1 MNISDYLIAQ
11 PGKDW
16 RRLLSGW
23 LTALPA
29 RFTLWMVNRFG
40 DLFVVL
46 DDGSVH
52 MLDVG
57 IGRLKRVA
65 EDRSH
70 FSALMGVGD
79 NANNW
84 LMIPLVDACMAAGLS
99 LGPNQCYGYKVPPIL
114 GGEYR
119 VGNVEPT
126 DLSVHYGLL
135 ADLYRQ
141 TRHLPDGTPIR
152 IVKSEK

>member
-1 MNISDYLIAQ
+1 MDINDYLIPQ

-16 RRLLSGW
+16 RTLLSGW
-23 LTALPA
+23 FELLPA
-29 RFTLWMVNRFG
+29 SFTLWMVNRFG
-40 DLFVVL
+40 DLIVAL

-57 IGRLKRVA
+57 IGHCKRLA
-65 EDRSH
+65 DNRSH
-70 FSALMGVGD
+70 FASLIDVGD

-84 LMIPLVDACMAAGLS
+84 LMIPLVNACVASGLI
-99 LGPNQCYGYKVPPIL
+99 LRANQCYGYKMPPIL

-119 VGNVEPT
+119 PANVEPT
-126 DLSVHYGLL
+126 DLAVHYALL
-135 ADLYRQ
+135 ADIYRQ

-152 IVKSEK
+152 FVTGN